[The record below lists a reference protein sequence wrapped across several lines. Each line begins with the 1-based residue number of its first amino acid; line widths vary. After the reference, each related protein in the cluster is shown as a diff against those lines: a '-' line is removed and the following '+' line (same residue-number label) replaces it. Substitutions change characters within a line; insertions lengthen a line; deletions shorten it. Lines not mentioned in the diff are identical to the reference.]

1 MSNKVFYGIL
11 GALGLGALGTI
22 IYSSVS
28 NDDQEPVTA
37 DTESFSNVVQK
48 GGKEVEVQ
56 LDEVKTERKKK
67 KRKEKTEVLEEIPED
82 ETEVESMGVDFD
94 DMYRIEFLNPNKWL
108 PQREKNSKLLDPT
121 SALYDILDNYRM
133 SLENAYGSLLSRK
146 RMDFHIE
153 LIKKGEEW
161 SEELLVHRA
170 QELEGSYVDLSDEDN
185 WHFGGRSVQIKT
197 SPDTHITIGYFK
209 KGVPDNV
216 QEVLFDMGD
225 DDDED
230 DEEETVEDEVEN
242 EQGEDEDEDEIRV
255 EEDTEN

>member
-11 GALGLGALGTI
+11 GALGLGALGTV
-22 IYSSVS
+22 IYNAVSV
-28 NDDQEPVTA
+28 DDQEPVTA

-56 LDEVKTERKKK
+56 LDEVKTEKKRRKKK
-67 KRKEKTEVLEEIPED
+67 EKEVLEDIPED
-82 ETEVESMGVDFD
+82 ETEEVESMGVDFD

-108 PQREKNSKLLDPT
+108 PEREKNSKLLDPT
-121 SALYDILDNYRM
+121 SGLYDILENYRM
-133 SLENAYGSLLSRK
+133 SLENAYGSLLSKK

-185 WHFGGRSVQIKT
+185 WHFGGRSIQIKT
-197 SPDTHITIGYFK
+197 SPDTHIIIGYFK

-216 QEVLFDMGD
+216 QEVLFDMG
-225 DDDED
+225 ED
-230 DEEETVEDEVEN
+230 DEEGEEDETVVEEEVEEVN
-242 EQGEDEDEDEIRV
+242 ED
-255 EEDTEN
+255 

>member
-11 GALGLGALGTI
+11 GALGLGALGTV
-22 IYSSVS
+22 IYNAVSV
-28 NDDQEPVTA
+28 DDQEPVTA

-56 LDEVKTERKKK
+56 LDEVKTRRKKK
-67 KRKEKTEVLEEIPED
+67 EKEVLEDIPED
-82 ETEVESMGVDFD
+82 ETEAESMGVDFD

-108 PQREKNSKLLDPT
+108 PEREKNSKLLDPT
-121 SALYDILDNYRM
+121 SGLYDILENYRM
-133 SLENAYGSLLSRK
+133 SLENAYGSLLSKK

-185 WHFGGRSVQIKT
+185 WHFGGRSIQIKT

-216 QEVLFDMGD
+216 QEVLFDMG
-225 DDDED
+225 E
-230 DEEETVEDEVEN
+230 DEEEGEEDET
-242 EQGEDEDEDEIRV
+242 IV
-255 EEDTEN
+255 EEEVEEVNED